1 MYRDGRF
8 QVLPLEGE
16 VPVVELHRQVIDN
29 VLGKRSLEEHIAY
42 TRDAEEAVRWVDSG
56 RGVAAFFLDAPDL
69 SAVLAAARRGM
80 TMPQKT
86 TYFYPKLPSGMV
98 LHLLDPEQN
107 P

>member
-1 MYRDGRF
+1 
-8 QVLPLEGE
+8 

-29 VLGKRSLEEHIAY
+29 VLGKRDPERHLVY
-42 TRDAEEAVRWVDSG
+42 TRDAAEAVRWVDSG
-56 RGVAAFFLDAPDL
+56 RGVAAFFLDTPDL
-69 SAVLAAARRGM
+69 AAVLRAAGQGM

-98 LHLLDPEQN
+98 FHLLDCERN